1 MVILDED
8 GSPVADPD
16 LSLGRLV
23 GDTVPVTHR
32 WVTDSE
38 EEGHWETI
46 AEYENGGM
54 DVEWSVDSPETGHW
68 ETVGADGGPVE
79 HFDGIIPD
87 DLTHEEEHADLWTFQ
102 RYVPYTEEELEEREK
117 QRQEAEA
124 EAGRKRAIDEGCQA
138 FFIDGGKTKMEQDIE
153 DAATSGGTDPQLQA
167 IARMQVMTMDL
178 EAQPSSA
185 VAEFRDYWPEWQ
197 PDTAYGFQ
205 QPLQYDGRYFRTS
218 QALTSSST
226 YPPGSSESL
235 YYEVEIA
242 PDGVIVYRTCHGSYD
257 AVQKG
262 ETRHYPDADGPIYRS
277 KVDNNAYA
285 PDVVP
290 GNWELVSDA
299 GTK

>member
-1 MVILDED
+1 MYVMTDESGRVTAATDLEQFAEGMTEVEEPEVFDRSRIGDWVLTD
-8 GSPVADPD
+8 GS
-16 LSLGRLV
+16 LV
-23 GDTVPVTHR
+23 HDGAQTAA
-32 WVTDSE
+32 E
-38 EEGHWETI
+38 E
-46 AEYENGGM
+46 A
-54 DVEWSVDSPETGHW
+54 
-68 ETVGADGGPVE
+68 A
-79 HFDGIIPD
+79 
-87 DLTHEEEHADLWTFQ
+87 
-102 RYVPYTEEELEEREK
+102 
-117 QRQEAEA
+117 RQEAEA
-124 EAGRKRAIDEGCQA
+124 AAARRATIDAGAAEYFA
-138 FFIDGGKTKMEQDIE
+138 DGGREQMQAEI
-153 DAATSGGTDPQLQA
+153 DAAYGGSDPQLQA

-205 QPLQYDGRYFRTS
+205 QPLQYDGSYFRTS

-277 KVDNNAYA
+277 KVDNNAYS

-290 GNWELVSDA
+290 ANWEPVSDA